1 MLSYEALKDKPSQL
15 LAVTSLTS
23 KEFERVLAK
32 FSEAYEELYPS
43 DLNWRGES
51 RQRRQGGGMKGALAK
66 LEDKLLFILMY
77 QKVYAIQVAHG
88 LQFGLSQPQTNA
100 WIQQLLPVLQK
111 ALAKLDMTP
120 ERDGSKLAES
130 VSKTIPPDLQIDGT
144 DRPRQR
150 PKDSDAQKAV
160 YSGKHK
166 THTDK
171 NVLLI
176 NEHTSQVEFLSATQ
190 PGSMHDKKVADEAN
204 IVYPPDATLT
214 KDTGFQGYEPENINT
229 YQPKKNR
236 KASRSATMIV
246 CSTAL
251 SPRSASKL
259 STLSLVSSAAASSK
273 ISFATPYP
281 ACLMS

>member
-120 ERDGSKLAES
+120 ERDGSELAES
-130 VSKTIPPDLQIDGT
+130 VSKTVPPDLQIDGT
-144 DRPRQR
+144 
-150 PKDSDAQKAV
+150 V
-160 YSGKHK
+160 
-166 THTDK
+166 
-171 NVLLI
+171 
-176 NEHTSQVEFLSATQ
+176 
-190 PGSMHDKKVADEAN
+190 PGRNKWLE
-204 IVYPPDATLT
+204 
-214 KDTGFQGYEPENINT
+214 
-229 YQPKKNR
+229 R
-236 KASRSATMIV
+236 
-246 CSTAL
+246 
-251 SPRSASKL
+251 
-259 STLSLVSSAAASSK
+259 
-273 ISFATPYP
+273 
-281 ACLMS
+281 